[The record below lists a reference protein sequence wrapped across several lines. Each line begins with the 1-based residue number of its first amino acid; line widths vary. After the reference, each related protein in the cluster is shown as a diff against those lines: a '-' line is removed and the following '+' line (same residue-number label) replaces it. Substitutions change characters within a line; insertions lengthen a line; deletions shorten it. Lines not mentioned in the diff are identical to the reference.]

1 MALYHFHADL
11 IRRSAGQSVVAAAA
25 YRAGEKLHCD
35 YYGND
40 ADYTKKGGVICSEI
54 RLPSHAPPEYA
65 DRETLWNAVE
75 QVEKNKKAQ
84 LAYSYDI
91 ALQNELTKERTEP
104 RCMIRTII
112 LKMNTISRFRRRTT
126 LDRRLERMAVSMS
139 RIYRPFGFRS

>member
-40 ADYTKKGGVICSEI
+40 ADYTRKKGVVLTDIL
-54 RLPSHAPPEYA
+54 LPPHAPPEYA

-75 QVEKNKKAQ
+75 QAEKNRKAQ

-91 ALQNELTKERTEP
+91 ALQNELTMEENIALVRKYLTEQFVSKG
-104 RCMIRTII
+104 MIVDFAIHAPDPEGGGI
-112 LKMNTISRFRRRTT
+112 PKRFRGITSGISG
-126 LDRRLERMAVSMS
+126 D
-139 RIYRPFGFRS
+139 